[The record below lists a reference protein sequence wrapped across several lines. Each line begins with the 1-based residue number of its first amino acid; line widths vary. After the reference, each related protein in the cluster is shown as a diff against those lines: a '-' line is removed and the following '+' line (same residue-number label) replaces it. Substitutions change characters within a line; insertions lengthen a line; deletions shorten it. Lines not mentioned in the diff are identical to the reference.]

1 MSRLIE
7 IPLLKTNGLGNVL
20 STMGGGGSGGG
31 IPGPTG
37 PTGDAGSKST
47 YVYAPNY
54 VDTLPVGT
62 YVSWEALMDVRST
75 AHLDHLLSWKMP
87 MGLYTM
93 HVQLNC

>member
-37 PTGDAGSKST
+37 PTGDAESKST

-62 YVSWEALMDVRST
+62 YPSCMDTLQRISET
-75 AHLDHLLSWKMP
+75 KAYSCLCPFIRGSLL
-87 MGLYTM
+87 GY
-93 HVQLNC
+93 V